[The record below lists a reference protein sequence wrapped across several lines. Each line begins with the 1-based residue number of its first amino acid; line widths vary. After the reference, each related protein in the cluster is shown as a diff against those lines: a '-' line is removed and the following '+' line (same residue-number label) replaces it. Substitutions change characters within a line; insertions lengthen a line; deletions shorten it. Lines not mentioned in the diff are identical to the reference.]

1 MVELMYIIQF
11 SRRYCLPLTFY
22 CYTRPNKPHFRNV
35 QDGGGYILS
44 QKELSIHSLLAVPLL
59 PLVALLRAW
68 SIPDPIWHQI
78 LPSSLGHIIID
89 TLATFLS
96 LFHIFTATVFS
107 PVLSLLPLFTSML
120 PPWLPSKTQ
129 SIFSFFLSFCSS
141 VTFSIPIFFVG
152 PYGYHPYPCFFC
164 FLFLFLFLQTLS

>member
-96 LFHIFTATVFS
+96 FTSSLPLFPLLFS
-107 PVLSLLPLFTSML
+107 PVFTVLLPLFTSLL
-120 PPWLPSKTQ
+120 PPSQASASAENET
-129 SIFSFFLSFCSS
+129 FCVKCGLNEDHFTSL
-141 VTFSIPIFFVG
+141 VRM
-152 PYGYHPYPCFFC
+152 
-164 FLFLFLFLQTLS
+164 QTKLLWKQCSQ